1 MSTTRARALAD
12 EAGPDIEGTS
22 GERVRPRGAT
32 RNHGTVDGR
41 SGTRDLIVI
50 AGMLI
55 FAVEGGGGGR

>member
-1 MSTTRARALAD
+1 MNTTGTGALAD

-22 GERVRPRGAT
+22 GERVGRRGAT
-32 RNHGTVDGR
+32 RSHRTVDGG

-55 FAVEGGGGGR
+55 FAVEGGGGGE